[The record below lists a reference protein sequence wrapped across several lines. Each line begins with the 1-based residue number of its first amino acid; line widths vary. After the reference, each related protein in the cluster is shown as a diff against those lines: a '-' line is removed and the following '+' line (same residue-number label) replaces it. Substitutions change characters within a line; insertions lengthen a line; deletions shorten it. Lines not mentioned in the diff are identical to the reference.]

1 MNALIAAAEL
11 SESNVINAVV
21 WLAVLGVFFYLV
33 YWLMGRL
40 KVPEPINYVIL
51 AILAIALFVICAKI
65 LFRFA
70 GNPF

>member
-1 MNALIAAAEL
+1 MNTLLAMAQI
-11 SESNVINAVV
+11 SENNVINAVV

-51 AILAIALFVICAKI
+51 AILAIAMFVLCAKI
-65 LFRFA
+65 LFKFA